1 MARATT
7 SARRRWAMA
16 AALAVAVSL
25 GGGAAHPAQA
35 QQPIEAPAEGA
46 LAVRIGD
53 LARLEG
59 LRPNQLVG
67 LGLVVGLEGTGDSRG
82 VSVQMVSN
90 MLRNFGLAV
99 DPNQLRPRNVAA
111 VMVTAL
117 LPSLARPGDRVDV
130 TVSSLGDARSL
141 AGGVLLQTPLQG
153 ADGQVYAVAQGP
165 LVMGGSTA
173 RSLTGQ
179 RVHPTVATIPAGAIV
194 ERAVPAAVAQEGTVR
209 LVLYQPDF
217 TTAARMVEAINRELG
232 EPLAFTQDGAVVT
245 VRLPQAYQNDPA
257 LLVARLQQLTVT
269 PSTPARVVINER
281 TGTVV
286 LGQHVRIAPVAVAHA
301 GIRVQVGAP
310 APGTGGN
317 GGAGGPVLPGVAT
330 AAPGQVSLFEAGAS
344 VGELVDALNAA
355 GVAPKDVIAIL
366 EAIRA
371 AGALYAELEVL

>member
-1 MARATT
+1 MVPTT
-7 SARRRWAMA
+7 ISAWRRWVMV
-16 AALAVAVSL
+16 AALAAVAGLV
-25 GGGAAHPAQA
+25 GWPAEPAQA
-35 QQPIEAPAEGA
+35 QPQADATPVPSM
-46 LAVRIGD
+46 AVRIGD

-82 VSVQMVSN
+82 VSVQMVAN

-99 DPNQLRPRNVAA
+99 EPSQLRPRNVAA

-117 LPSLARPGDRVDV
+117 LPALARPGDRVDV

-153 ADGQVYAVAQGP
+153 VDGEVYAVAQGP
-165 LVMGGSTA
+165 LVVGGSTA
-173 RSLTGQ
+173 RTLTGQ
-179 RVHPTVATIPAGAIV
+179 RVHPTVASIPAGAIV
-194 ERAVPAAVAQEGTVR
+194 ERAVPAAVAQEGMVR

-217 TTAARMVEAINRELG
+217 TTAARVVEAINHELG
-232 EPLAFTQDGAVVT
+232 EPLASTQDGAVVT
-245 VRLPQAYQNDPA
+245 VRLPEAYRNDPA

-286 LGQHVRIAPVAVAHA
+286 LGQHVRIAPVAVAH
-301 GIRVQVGAP
+301 GTIRVQVGAP
-310 APGTGGN
+310 AA
-317 GGAGGPVLPGVAT
+317 GAGGGGVDGLPSPGSSTAVTGHLTQLEAT
-330 AAPGQVSLFEAGAS
+330 AS
-344 VGELVDALNAA
+344 VGELVEALNAA
-355 GVAPKDVIAIL
+355 GIAPRDIIAIL